1 MVSCPRSN
9 VNRSTLLSRRTIL
22 AAFAA
27 SVVAAPAGAQ
37 ATWPNRP
44 VRLIVPLA
52 PGGTADGTARL
63 LADKLGALWG
73 QQVIVENRAGAAGI
87 IGMEAIARAEPDG
100 YTLGMGNINTIA
112 TNHLLRAK
120 LSYDPLKD
128 FVDIAWLTT
137 SPLFLIVHP
146 AVPATTLT
154 EFVAY
159 AKANPNKLSYASI
172 GSGSSMHLAMEML
185 QQRTGIRLL
194 HVPYKGMGAAVQ
206 DLIGGNVSSTLDI
219 TTMAMVHA
227 GKLRALAVASDQ
239 RYPREPNV
247 PSFGE
252 AGLHGLELVTWLSL
266 HAPAGLPAEL
276 VLRINADVNR
286 VLAMPEVKTGIQAMN
301 LDPVGGSPA
310 DLQAMLGRERS
321 RYAELIRQA
330 NITVD

>member
-1 MVSCPRSN
+1 MT
-9 VNRSTLLSRRTIL
+9 RSTFLPRRAVL
-22 AAFAA
+22 AALGA
-27 SVVAAPAGAQ
+27 VAVAPARAQ
-37 ATWPNRP
+37 AAWPSRP

-63 LADKLGALWG
+63 LADKLSGLWG

-100 YTLGMGNINTIA
+100 YTLGMGNINTVA
-112 TNHLLRAK
+112 TNHLLRPK

-128 FVDIAWLTT
+128 FTDIAWLTT

-146 AVPATTLT
+146 AVPAATVA

-159 AKANPNKLSYASI
+159 AKANPNKLSFASI

-206 DLIGGNVSSTLDI
+206 DLIAGNVSSTLDI

-227 GKLRALAVASDQ
+227 GKLRALAVASDK
-239 RYPREPNV
+239 RYPREPDV

-252 AGLHGLELVTWLSL
+252 QGLSGLELTTWLSL
-266 HAPAGLPAEL
+266 HAPAGLSPEL
-276 VLRINADVNR
+276 TARINADVNR
-286 VLAMPEVKTGIQAMN
+286 VLAMPEVRAGIEKMN
-301 LDPVGGSPA
+301 LDPIGGSPA

-330 NITVD
+330 GITVD

>member
-1 MVSCPRSN
+1 MVLC
-9 VNRSTLLSRRTIL
+9 RRAAIATL
-22 AAFAA
+22 AAAM
-27 SVVAAPAGAQ
+27 VARPAGAQ
-37 ATWPNRP
+37 SQWPTRP

-63 LADKLGALWG
+63 LAEKLGGLWG
-73 QQVIVENRAGAAGI
+73 QPVLVENRAGAAGI

-112 TNHLLRAK
+112 TNHLLRPK
-120 LSYDPLKD
+120 LSYDPLND
-128 FVDIAWLTT
+128 FVDITWLTT

-146 AVPATTLT
+146 VVPASTLT
-154 EFVAY
+154 EFIAY
-159 AKANPNKLSYASI
+159 AKAHPNKLSYATI

-206 DLIGGNVSSTLDI
+206 DLIAGNVASTLDI

-227 GKLRALAVASDQ
+227 GKLRALAVASDR
-239 RYPREPNV
+239 RYPREPTV

-252 AGLHGLELVTWLSL
+252 SGLPGLELVTWLSL
-266 HAPAGLPAEL
+266 HGPAGLPPEL
-276 VLRINADVNR
+276 MSRISADVNR
-286 VLAMPEVKTGIQAMN
+286 VLAMPEVKAGIEAMN

-330 NITVD
+330 GITVD

>member
-1 MVSCPRSN
+1 VKPASLSRPG
-9 VNRSTLLSRRTIL
+9 LSRRRALATL
-22 AAFAA
+22 AA
-27 SVVAAPAGAQ
+27 SLVAGPGRAQ
-37 ATWPNRP
+37 AAWPTRP

-63 LADKLGALWG
+63 LGDKLATLWG
-73 QQVIVENRAGAAGI
+73 QPVIVDNRAGAAGI

-112 TNHLLRAK
+112 TNHLLRPK

-128 FVDIAWLTT
+128 FTDIAWLTT
-137 SPLFLIVHP
+137 SPLFLIVYP
-146 AVPATTLT
+146 GVPAASLN
-154 EFVAY
+154 EFIAY
-159 AKANPNKLSYASI
+159 ARANPNKLSYASI

-185 QQRTGIRLL
+185 QQRTGIQLM

-206 DLIGGNVSSTLDI
+206 DLIAGNVSSTIDI

-239 RYPREPNV
+239 RYPREPDV

-252 AGLHGLELVTWLSL
+252 AGLKGLELMTWLSL
-266 HAPAGLPAEL
+266 HGPARLPPEL
-276 VLRINADVNR
+276 AMRINADVNR
-286 VLAMPEVKTGIQAMN
+286 VLAMPEVKSGIEAMN
-301 LDPVGGSPA
+301 LDPVGGSPDA
-310 DLQAMLGRERS
+310 LRAMLDRERS

>member
-1 MVSCPRSN
+1 M
-9 VNRSTLLSRRTIL
+9 NRSTLLSRRTIL

-27 SVVAAPAGAQ
+27 SVAAAPASAQ

-112 TNHLLRAK
+112 TNHLLRPK

-146 AVPATTLT
+146 AVPVTTLA

-276 VLRINADVNR
+276 VSRINADINR
-286 VLAMPEVKTGIQAMN
+286 VLAMPEVKAGIQTMN

>member
-1 MVSCPRSN
+1 MTV
-9 VNRSTLLSRRTIL
+9 SRRAAIAML
-22 AAFAA
+22 AAAM
-27 SVVAAPAGAQ
+27 VAAPAGAQ
-37 ATWPNRP
+37 AQWPTRP

-63 LADKLGALWG
+63 LAEKLGGLWG
-73 QQVIVENRAGAAGI
+73 QPVLVENRAGAAGI

-112 TNHLLRAK
+112 TNHLLRPK

-128 FVDIAWLTT
+128 FVDITWLTT

-146 AVPATTLT
+146 AVPAATLT
-154 EFVAY
+154 EFIAY
-159 AKANPNKLSYASI
+159 AKAKPNKLSYATI

-206 DLIGGNVSSTLDI
+206 DLMAGNVSSTLDI

-227 GKLRALAVASDQ
+227 GKLRALAVASDR
-239 RYPREPNV
+239 RYPREPAV

-252 AGLHGLELVTWLSL
+252 SGLSGLELVTWLSL
-266 HAPAGLPAEL
+266 HGPAGLSPEL
-276 VLRINADVNR
+276 VSRINADVNR
-286 VLAMPEVKTGIQAMN
+286 VLAMPEVKAGIEAMN

-330 NITVD
+330 GITVD

>member
-1 MVSCPRSN
+1 M
-9 VNRSTLLSRRTIL
+9 NRSTLLSRRTIL

-27 SVVAAPAGAQ
+27 SVAAAPAGAQ

-146 AVPATTLT
+146 AVPATTIA

-286 VLAMPEVKTGIQAMN
+286 VLAMPEVKAGIQAMN

>member
-1 MVSCPRSN
+1 MSRLA
-9 VNRSTLLSRRTIL
+9 LLSRRTAL

-27 SVVAAPAGAQ
+27 SLAAAPLRAQ
-37 ATWPNRP
+37 ASWPVRP

-63 LADKLGALWG
+63 LAEKLGTLWG
-73 QQVIVENRAGAAGI
+73 QPVIVENRAGAAGI
-87 IGMEAIARAEPDG
+87 VGMEAIARAEPDG
-100 YTLGMGNINTIA
+100 HTLGMGNINTMA
-112 TNHLLRAK
+112 TNHLLRPR

-146 AVPATTLT
+146 AVPAASVA
-154 EFVAY
+154 EFIAY

-206 DLIGGNVSSTLDI
+206 DLIAGNVSSTLDI

-227 GKLRALAVASDQ
+227 GKLRALGVASDR

-252 AGLHGLELVTWLSL
+252 SGLPVLELVTWLSL
-266 HAPAGLPAEL
+266 HASAGLAPAL
-276 VLRINADVNR
+276 VSRINSDVNR
-286 VLAMPEVKTGIQAMN
+286 VLAMPDVKAGIEAMN

-330 NITVD
+330 GITVD